1 MTSNKTFDAFLT
13 IKIIRQQSTSVYS
26 LYSVVASIDVSLAR
40 RAVEGMLQ
48 QFKVIRVNVGRPCS
62 LLPRLVSMGFAQCS
76 IDVMR
81 RDRWTSA
88 AKCRTF
94 PVHRRG
100 IRGSR
105 RWRTEGRN
113 GEQRDNPWSMEH
125 VRPFPNRRNERSRPG
140 VVAARLGGV
149 SRMAS
154 SDKLNPSWPRDQV
167 VPAPLRR

>member
-48 QFKVIRVNVGRPCS
+48 QFKVISVNVGRPCS

-81 RDRWTSA
+81 RDR
-88 AKCRTF
+88 
-94 PVHRRG
+94 
-100 IRGSR
+100 
-105 RWRTEGRN
+105 
-113 GEQRDNPWSMEH
+113 
-125 VRPFPNRRNERSRPG
+125 
-140 VVAARLGGV
+140 
-149 SRMAS
+149 
-154 SDKLNPSWPRDQV
+154 
-167 VPAPLRR
+167 